1 MENNI
6 ISLGFITVGQWLW
19 KMLICFI
26 YFIVTLYPIGLF
38 YEAHFFGHC
47 PDVNPQTESCNYI
60 YCCLLFF
67 LN

>member
-1 MENNI
+1 MGNNI

-38 YEAHFFGHC
+38 YEAHFLGPLPKQRAATRFIVVC
-47 PDVNPQTESCNYI
+47 YFSKLI
-60 YCCLLFF
+60 IF
-67 LN
+67 L